1 MKANQEKKNELLPKK
16 KKLLCCFYLTVNI
29 SKKIAYMFEN

>member
-1 MKANQEKKNELLPKK
+1 MKANQEKKNELLPK

>member
-1 MKANQEKKNELLPKK
+1 MKANQEKKMSSYQK